1 MELLELL
8 LLLAGS
14 LAITAFAR
22 WRGLP
27 APLLVVAV
35 ALLVSFIPGVPDIR
49 IDSEVILTVI
59 LPPLLY
65 SASLDVS
72 FQNFRESL
80 VQIRRLGIILVI
92 VTALVV
98 GWVAYVLIPDMTL
111 PAAILVGA
119 VVAPPDAVSAAS
131 IGRKLGLPRKM
142 MAVISGESLINDA
155 ASLTLVKVFLAIVGG
170 AALTVWQDLGIFGLA
185 IGVGVVVGL
194 VLGILAHY
202 LRMKVKD
209 PVVEIVIGLILP
221 FLAYITAEQLQG
233 SGVLAVV
240 AAGLYVGYN
249 SPKEGYA
256 SRLQERPIWA
266 AADVTLEGFVFALI
280 GLQLSTVVRDVVES
294 NRDLGQ
300 SLGVAFIVLGV
311 VIVVRPVFIFTS
323 YYWSRG
329 MRRFVISRFRRFRR
343 ARVARVMWGRR
354 DPKLSWQQLVVLS
367 WTGMRGVV
375 TLAAAVSIPLVT
387 SSGKE
392 VPARDTMFLIAFVVT
407 VGTLLLQGLT
417 LPWLIR
423 RLGVQDLTQAERD
436 VQAELRLVSNST
448 QEALEYLDK
457 RRDAWAE
464 QWGSEPIDRG
474 ITILK
479 ERLQRQDQAFRQG
492 LREDADQAEE
502 DQADGGSAAGAEEVD
517 ATPPERETD
526 MRSTPHIVIPDIT
539 PDPRLV
545 KPTRNNARALASI
558 RRELLQKRRDVVL
571 RERDNGNLDEE
582 VMRRVLLGLDAE
594 ELAMDT
600 SAVSRTRS

>member
-8 LLLAGS
+8 LILAGS
-14 LAITAFAR
+14 LVVTAFAR
-22 WRGLP
+22 WRSLP

-35 ALLVSFIPGVPDIR
+35 ALGVSFIPGIPKIE
-49 IDSEVILTVI
+49 IDSQVILTVI

-72 FQNFRESL
+72 FQNFRQSL
-80 VQIRRLGIILVI
+80 VQIRRLGIGLVI

-98 GWVAYVLIPDMTL
+98 GFVAYYLIPDMTL

-119 VVAPPDAVSAAS
+119 IVAPPDAVSAAA
-131 IGRKLGLPRKM
+131 IGRKLGLPRKVM
-142 MAVISGESLINDA
+142 SVISGESLINDA

-170 AALTVWQDLGIFGLA
+170 ASLSLGHDLGIFGLA
-185 IGVGVVVGL
+185 IGVGVAVGL
-194 VLGILAHY
+194 VLGVTAHFV
-202 LRMKVKD
+202 RMRIND
-209 PVVEIVIGLILP
+209 PVVEIVIGLLLP
-221 FLAYITAEQLQG
+221 FIAYIAAEELQG

-240 AAGLYVGYN
+240 SAGLYVGYN
-249 SPKEGYA
+249 SPKSGYA

-266 AADVTLEGFVFALI
+266 ALDVTLEGFVFALI
-280 GLQLSTVVRDVVES
+280 GLQLSTVVADVS
-294 NRDLGQ
+294 SSSRGLGQ
-300 SLGVAFIVLGV
+300 SVGVAFIVLGV
-311 VIVVRPVFIFTS
+311 VILTRPAFIFVT

-329 MRRFVISRFRRFRR
+329 MRFLVYARFRRFRR
-343 ARVARVMWGRR
+343 ARAARMVWGRS
-354 DPKLSWQQLVVLS
+354 DPKLDWRQLTVIS

-375 TLAAAVSIPLVT
+375 TLAAAVSIPMVT
-387 SSGKE
+387 QGHQ

-417 LPWLIR
+417 LPTVIR
-423 RLGVQDLTQAERD
+423 KLGVQDLGQAERD

-448 QEALEYLDK
+448 QEAVDYLDK

-464 QWGSEPIDRG
+464 QWGAEPIDRG

-479 ERLQRQDQAFRQG
+479 ERLERQDVAFRQG
-492 LREDADQAEE
+492 LREAAD
-502 DQADGGSAAGAEEVD
+502 DEEVEQVEP
-517 ATPPERETD
+517 APLERDPD
-526 MRSTPHIVIPDIT
+526 MRSTSQVAIPDIT
-539 PDPRLV
+539 PDPSLV
-545 KPTRNNARALASI
+545 RPNRNNVRALASI
-558 RRELLQKRRDVVL
+558 RRELLEKRREVVV
-571 RERDNGNLDEE
+571 RERDAGNLDEE